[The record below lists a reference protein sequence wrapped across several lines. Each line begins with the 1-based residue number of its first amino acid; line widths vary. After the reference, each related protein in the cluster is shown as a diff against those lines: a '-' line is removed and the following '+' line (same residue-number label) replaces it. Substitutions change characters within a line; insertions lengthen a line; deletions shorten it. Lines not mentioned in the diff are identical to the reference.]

1 MPSTDVDYIRER
13 IGGYTDRGTFAGCR
27 EQSLRGGTV
36 AFTFRWLL
44 GADFELRVHPKKGEL
59 LCVDLLPQVPQRSHL
74 DREIRRYI
82 ASRTDA
88 QLPAHRRMD
97 PDKVGLKFR
106 NRAGNGT
113 LSMSL
118 RVEDSAYALKALFIL
133 LNDLFAWLQ
142 LYHIDYLQQN
152 FGLPEE

>member
-1 MPSTDVDYIRER
+1 MPRTDVEYIRQR
-13 IGGYTDRGTFAGCR
+13 ILDYTDRGTFAGCR

-44 GADFELRVHPKKGEL
+44 SADFQLRVNPTKGEL
-59 LCVDLLPQVPQRSHL
+59 VCVDVLPQVPQRSYL

-82 ASRTDA
+82 ASRSDA
-88 QLPAHRRMD
+88 ELPVHRRMD
-97 PDKVGLKFR
+97 PDKVSLKFR
-106 NRAGNGT
+106 NRAGDGT

-118 RVEDSAYALKALFIL
+118 LSEDSAYALKALFTL

-152 FGLPEE
+152 FGVPEE